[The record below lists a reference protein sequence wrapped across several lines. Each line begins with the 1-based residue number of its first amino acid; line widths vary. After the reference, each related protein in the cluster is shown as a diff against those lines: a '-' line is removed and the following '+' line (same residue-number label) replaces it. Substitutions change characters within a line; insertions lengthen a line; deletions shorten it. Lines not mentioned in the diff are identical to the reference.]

1 MERGRLGKMV
11 SRHSTLEKRHSE
23 MINRQLLRQCHD
35 WRERRGQAA
44 RQETRPSSSRARKF
58 CPERFVS
65 LVTWRH
71 AGHVTVSSLQ
81 RIDPLCGSITQPIS
95 KHPPLLIPRLG
106 KNSGLKIDLERKES
120 GRAKA
125 RWKVASLKV
134 YRACAHGRKEDLSS
148 INGVWQ
154 SNLPVIIH
162 ARIK

>member
-1 MERGRLGKMV
+1 MV
-11 SRHSTLEKRHSE
+11 SRHSTSEKRHSE

-35 WRERRGQAA
+35 WRERRAQAA
-44 RQETRPSSSRARKF
+44 RQETQLLSCQKILSRTIRIT
-58 CPERFVS
+58 CY
-65 LVTWRH
+65 VTACGPRD
-71 AGHVTVSSLQ
+71 GVISPTDRSPL
-81 RIDPLCGSITQPIS
+81 RIDYATDFET
-95 KHPPLLIPRLG
+95 PPLLIPRLG

-120 GRAKA
+120 GRA

-134 YRACAHGRKEDLSS
+134 YRACAHGRKKDLSS

>member
-1 MERGRLGKMV
+1 MVGENGLETLDFGEAAFRNDQPPASSPV
-11 SRHSTLEKRHSE
+11 SRLEGEEGSGSSPGDPS
-23 MINRQLLRQCHD
+23 QLLSCQKIL
-35 WRERRGQAA
+35 
-44 RQETRPSSSRARKF
+44 SRTIRIT
-58 CPERFVS
+58 CY
-65 LVTWRH
+65 VTACGPRD
-71 AGHVTVSSLQ
+71 GVISPTDRSPL
-81 RIDPLCGSITQPIS
+81 RIDYATDFETPS
-95 KHPPLLIPRLG
+95 LLIPRLG